1 MPTSPCGREECLQG
15 VLVTHEHRDL
25 RVEQVVPFLEL
36 LFLFWWVKSDEPP
49 GLEHSVD
56 ELSEGWPRNGAA
68 FQVRAQQL
76 DVRPFHLAVVLLGQG
91 EASVD
96 GISRETVVHE
106 QIILDILLI
115 FDMSSLDERQQLVAM
130 LVELLQTVF
139 VSSHLDLVGL
149 AILGHALDEN
159 VGETEA
165 LWQQDVVDRGIVPKV
180 ATLTQVLHVGVKLA
194 RDVCELLF
202 VLILQP
208 AFEQFP
214 CVLAHDLQVD
224 QNLVIPIIHTSQVVP
239 ELELLP
245 CSLDIQCCR
254 STLVIFENIFPSTFW
269 RIHGLHETTD
279 AVRESPGLLTE
290 KRRLHVAHR
299 FHDLSEAIVD
309 PLRGRQVE
317 LLVRDEAAALQRV
330 VGARPSLPR
339 R

>member
-25 RVEQVVPFLEL
+25 SEKQAVFLRRL
-36 LFLFWWVKSDEPP
+36 LLVLGRFLLGLCLCLCLDSEPL
-49 GLEHSVD
+49 GLEHTVD
-56 ELSEGWPRNGAA
+56 ELSEAWPRQGAA
-68 FQVRAQQL
+68 GQVRAQQL
-76 DVRPFHLAVVLLGQG
+76 DVLPRHVLVVMLGQG

-96 GISRETVVHE
+96 GISLETVVHE
-106 QIILDILLI
+106 RPILIFVILLI
-115 FDMSSLDERQQLVAM
+115 FDMSSLDERQQLVTM
-130 LVELLQTVF
+130 PFELAVF

-309 PLRGRQVE
+309 ALRGREVE
-317 LLVRDEAAALQRV
+317 LLIRDKAAALQGV
-330 VGARPSLPR
+330 V
-339 R
+339 